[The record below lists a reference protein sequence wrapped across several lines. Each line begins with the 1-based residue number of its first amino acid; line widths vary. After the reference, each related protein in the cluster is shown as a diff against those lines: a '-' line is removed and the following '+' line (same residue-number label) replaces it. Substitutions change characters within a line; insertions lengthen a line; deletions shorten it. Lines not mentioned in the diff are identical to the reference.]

1 MNYVDFIIIA
11 CAVGVAIIGSFIG
24 MRKLGRMMYSLG
36 FASLISILTFK
47 SVVNGLSTHE
57 WYAHLLTLN
66 NVTTSVVTFIIYLV
80 ALYLGLSIFLFIIG
94 KLLIALEA
102 KSAIRVFGT
111 IFGAISGAALVT
123 VLLVVLTQCGVSV
136 PQGAL
141 FDISIF

>member
-11 CAVGVAIIGSFIG
+11 SAVMVAILGSFIG

-36 FASLISILTFK
+36 FASLISSLTFK
-47 SVVNGLSTHE
+47 SLVNGLSTHD
-57 WYAHLLTLN
+57 WYTRLLTLN
-66 NVTTSVVTFIIYLV
+66 NVATSVVTFIIYLV
-80 ALYLGLSIFLFIIG
+80 ALYLGLSILLFIIG
-94 KLLIALEA
+94 KPLMVLKA
-102 KSAIRVFGT
+102 KSAIRVLGT
-111 IFGAISGAALVT
+111 IFGAISGAALVA